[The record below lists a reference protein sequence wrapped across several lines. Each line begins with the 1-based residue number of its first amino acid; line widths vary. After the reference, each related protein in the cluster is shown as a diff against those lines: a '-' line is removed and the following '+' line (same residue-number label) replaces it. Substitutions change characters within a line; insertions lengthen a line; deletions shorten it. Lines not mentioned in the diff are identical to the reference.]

1 MANAKIYSDLAF
13 APVLNNE
20 GDLSQVYDQDAINQ
34 SLFNI
39 MNTRKGSRLMDP
51 DFGCNFN
58 EYLFDMFDLDT
69 ANKIVD
75 DIFRNFS
82 KYEPRISIDSI
93 DKNINYDALQYTLT
107 INYRF
112 VNTETIGKFQAILQK
127 L

>member
-1 MANAKIYSDLAF
+1 MANAKLYSDLAF

-20 GDLSQVYDQDAINQ
+20 GDLSQVYNQDAINQ

-39 MNTRKGSRLMDP
+39 MNTRKGTRLMDP
-51 DFGCNFN
+51 EFGCDFHT
-58 EYLFDMFDLDT
+58 YLFDMFDLDT

-75 DIFRNFS
+75 DITRNFIR
-82 KYEPRISIDSI
+82 YEPRVIIDSI

-107 INYRF
+107 INYHF
-112 VNTETIGKFQAILQK
+112 VNTATLGSFQAILQK